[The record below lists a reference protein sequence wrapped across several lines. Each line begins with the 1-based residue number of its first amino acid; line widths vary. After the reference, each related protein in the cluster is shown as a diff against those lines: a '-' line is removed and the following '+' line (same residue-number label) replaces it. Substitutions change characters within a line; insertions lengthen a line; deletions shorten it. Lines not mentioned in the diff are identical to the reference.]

1 MHPIVLRNKNHRK
14 LQSLRSDWKYM
25 YWQLPA
31 WIFPMASTLGSKW
44 GTKTILMQV
53 THARHYSFIVVLSV
67 TQIRHITR
75 TQTQLLLP
83 TVDKNSTIKLP
94 LPLTMCKKKR
104 CTAVYLNF
112 IMPPFSYPHLSITD
126 SRNPEERQCYL
137 QLLDSRATALKQQRM
152 LDSNEKHC

>member
-14 LQSLRSDWKYM
+14 LQSLRSDWKHM

-94 LPLTMCKKKR
+94 LPLTMCKKR
-104 CTAVYLNF
+104 DVLLF
-112 IMPPFSYPHLSITD
+112 I
-126 SRNPEERQCYL
+126 
-137 QLLDSRATALKQQRM
+137 
-152 LDSNEKHC
+152 